1 MIPVPLITYEW
12 LVSIWDETLTAM
24 FYAPVRIYRK

>member
-12 LVSIWDETLTAM
+12 LVSIWGETLIAM
-24 FYAPVRIYRK
+24 FYTPVRIYRK

>member
-12 LVSIWDETLTAM
+12 LVSICGETLTAM

>member
-12 LVSIWDETLTAM
+12 LVSIRGETLTAM

>member
-12 LVSIWDETLTAM
+12 LVLIWGERLAAT
-24 FYAPVRIYRK
+24 FYHPVRIYR

>member
-12 LVSIWDETLTAM
+12 LTSIWGESLTAT
-24 FYAPVRIYRK
+24 FYHPVRIYRR